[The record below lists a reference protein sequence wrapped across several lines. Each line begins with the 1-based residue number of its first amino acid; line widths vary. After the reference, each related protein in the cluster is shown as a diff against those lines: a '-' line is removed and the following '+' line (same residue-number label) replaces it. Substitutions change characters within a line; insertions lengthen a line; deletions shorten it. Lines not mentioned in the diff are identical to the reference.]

1 MDNSLEH
8 QEERPQLVSSAVL
21 YGYSNI
27 RKKAATPPSIL
38 KNMEDNKQPNF
49 TNSYYHDKI
58 ENAKDYYRNQ
68 EANSNA
74 YYFPTQAD
82 EDKL

>member
-8 QEERPQLVSSAVL
+8 QEEKPQFVSSAVL

-38 KNMEDNKQPNF
+38 KDNKQPSF
-49 TNSYYHDKI
+49 PNSYYHDKI
-58 ENAKDYYRNQ
+58 ENTKDFFRIQ

-82 EDKL
+82 EEKL